1 MLQASP
7 LTRCFTYLRVTL
19 PDPNPRLTV
28 EDVRAFY
35 ATQFP
40 EIVTAAITGPEV
52 VGDKLVYRLVKH
64 IGTKG

>member
-7 LTRCFTYLRVTL
+7 LTRWFTYLGVTL
-19 PDPNPRLTV
+19 PDPNPRLTI

-35 ATQFP
+35 ATQYP
-40 EIVTAAITGPEV
+40 DIVTAAINGPEV
-52 VGDKLVYRLVKH
+52 VGDRLVYRLSKA

>member
-1 MLQASP
+1 MLQAKT
-7 LTRCFTYLRVTL
+7 LTRFFAYLGVTL

-40 EIVTAAITGPEV
+40 DIVTAAITGPEV
-52 VGDKLVYRLVKH
+52 VGDRLVYRLVKAV
-64 IGTKG
+64 GTKG

>member
-1 MLQASP
+1 MLQANP
-7 LTRCFTYLRVTL
+7 LKRLFTYLGMNL

-40 EIVTAAITGPEV
+40 EIVTAAISGPEV
-52 VGDKLVYRLVKH
+52 VGDRLVSRLVKS

>member
-1 MLQASP
+1 MLQAKT
-7 LTRCFTYLRVTL
+7 LTRFFTYLGVTL

-28 EDVRAFY
+28 EDIRAFY

-52 VGDKLVYRLVKH
+52 VGDRLVYRLVKS

>member
-7 LTRCFTYLRVTL
+7 LIRFFTYLGMNL

-52 VGDKLVYRLVKH
+52 VGDRLLYRLVKS